1 MQTVKLVKPDRVWKE
16 AYLSFYEEWKKS
28 QDLMVPW
35 VISTEPYDFE
45 GMLTFLSN
53 QENGIDLPEG
63 WVKTSTY
70 WLVTANEQVIGAVN
84 IRHELNEKLL
94 NAGGHIGYGIRPSAR
109 GNSYAV
115 TMLALALEKA
125 KELGISRALVV
136 CDSDNIAS
144 QKTIL
149 RNGGMPDWDYVE
161 EDGKRMN
168 RFWIEL

>member
-1 MQTVKLVKPDRVWKE
+1 MQTVRLVKPENVRKE
-16 AYLSFYEEWKKS
+16 AYLSFYEDWKKS
-28 QDLMVPW
+28 QELMVPW

-53 QENGIDLPEG
+53 QENGIGLSEG

-70 WLVTANEQVIGAVN
+70 WLVTATEQVVGAVN
-84 IRHELNEKLL
+84 IRHNLNEKLL

-144 QKTIL
+144 KKTIL

>member
-28 QDLMVPW
+28 QELMVPW

-45 GMLTFLSN
+45 GLLTFLSN
-53 QENGIDLPEG
+53 QENGIGLAEG

-84 IRHELNEKLL
+84 IRHDLNEKLL

-144 QKTIL
+144 KKTIL

>member
-1 MQTVKLVKPDRVWKE
+1 MQTVRLVKPDQDWKE

-28 QDLMVPW
+28 QEHMVPW
-35 VISTEPYDFE
+35 VISVEPYDFE

-53 QENGIDLPEG
+53 QENGINLSEG
-63 WVKTSTY
+63 WVKSSTY
-70 WLVTANEQVIGAVN
+70 WLMDADNQVLGAVN
-84 IRHELNEKLL
+84 IRHDLNEHLM

-109 GNSYAV
+109 GNRYAV

-144 QKTIL
+144 KKTIIQ
-149 RNGGMPDWDYVE
+149 NGGTPDKDYIE
-161 EDGKRMN
+161 EDGNRVN

>member
-1 MQTVKLVKPDRVWKE
+1 MQTVRLVKPENVWKE
-16 AYLSFYEEWKKS
+16 AYLFFYEDWKKS
-28 QDLMVPW
+28 QELMVPW

-70 WLVTANEQVIGAVN
+70 WLVTANEQVVGAVN
-84 IRHELNEKLL
+84 IRHNLNEKLL
-94 NAGGHIGYGIRPSAR
+94 NAGGHIGYGICPSAR

-115 TMLALALEKA
+115 SMLALALEKA

-144 QKTIL
+144 KKTIL
-149 RNGGMPDWDYVE
+149 RNGGTPDKDYID

>member
-1 MQTVKLVKPDRVWKE
+1 ME
-16 AYLSFYEEWKKS
+16 KS
-28 QDLMVPW
+28 QELMVPW

-45 GMLTFLSN
+45 GLLTFLSN
-53 QENGIDLPEG
+53 QENGIDLLEG

-70 WLVTANEQVIGAVN
+70 WLVTANEQVVGAVN
-84 IRHELNEKLL
+84 IRHKLNESLL